1 MQASLIV
8 FALAAILTASAA
20 AWALRAY
27 ARAEGGAK
35 TQPGPALAA
44 CALTAAAALGLY
56 LLVGRPDM
64 PDAPYAARLE
74 ALSARDPADLSPDEL
89 LGVLGRAAREQPNDP
104 EPHYYT
110 GQVLA
115 GLGRPEE
122 AARAFDAALRR
133 DPNFLP
139 AQLDLARALVQV
151 EGVISPDALRLFQQV
166 AAAEPDNPLPWFY
179 QALAAT
185 EAGDVENARRLWR
198 AAHERF
204 PEDDPRRAMTLRMS
218 EDPLGARASAEGE

>member
-1 MQASLIV
+1 MQASLFV
-8 FALAAILTASAA
+8 FVLAAILTAAAA

-27 ARAEGGAK
+27 ARAEGGASAN
-35 TQPGPALAA
+35 PGPALAV

-56 LLVGRPDM
+56 MLVGRPDL
-64 PDAPYAARLE
+64 PDAPYAARLD

-89 LGVLGRAAREQPNDP
+89 LSVLGRAARENPGAA
-104 EPHYYT
+104 EPHFYT
-110 GQVLA
+110 GQVLQ

-133 DPNFLP
+133 DRNFTP
-139 AQLDLARALVQV
+139 AQLELARVLVQLDGRITP
-151 EGVISPDALRLFQQV
+151 EALALFQSV

-185 EAGDVENARRLWR
+185 EAGDAENARRLWR

-218 EDPLGARASAEGE
+218 QDPLGAMQGE